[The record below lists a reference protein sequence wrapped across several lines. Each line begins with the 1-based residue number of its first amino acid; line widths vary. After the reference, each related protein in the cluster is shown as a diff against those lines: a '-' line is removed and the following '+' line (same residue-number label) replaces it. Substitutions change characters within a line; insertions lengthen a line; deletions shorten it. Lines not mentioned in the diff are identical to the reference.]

1 MTTETIKPV
10 SFKRFGGDFDG
21 FSGDLGGSFARYG
34 FAVIADHGLEQG
46 LIDAAVSDAKA
57 FFALPEDVKRQYH
70 QPGTGGAR
78 GLTPFGVEAALLNAE
93 PAASVDRNALVMIY
107 RRELLEKVLASE
119 GARDILSAR
128 GYAFPFESDA
138 CLEHLRRRFRFG
150 FPHEI
155 GLFLGYPPEDV
166 RGFLEHR
173 GAKSLAVGYWK
184 VYGNVEKARR
194 TFRRYRRA
202 ERDAARSLLN
212 GGGFRL

>member
-1 MTTETIKPV
+1 MKIAAVKRSIIQSLMESIRERDTEEYLKALVFCFGAPTIK
-10 SFKRFGGDFDG
+10 
-21 FSGDLGGSFARYG
+21 
-34 FAVIADHGLEQG
+34 GLKAAT
-46 LIDAAVSDAKA
+46 LINLRRKG
-57 FFALPEDVKRQYH
+57 EDVRALWTAQ
-70 QPGTGGAR
+70 GEGWLR
-78 GLTPFGVEAALLNAE
+78 PFGVEAALLNAE

-138 CLEHLRRRFRFG
+138 CLEHLRRRFCFG